1 MEDEATDE
9 TTTDGAGAT
18 APFEQV
24 EVEPWIAVWGP
35 DELWP
40 GQAQRQQ
47 ELRDRIGAEFGDRV
61 FVAQG
66 AHVACES
73 LRMGDRSFA
82 AHGCVLR
89 DRLEI
94 GADVSLN
101 PFVTLAGRVRIG
113 DGVRVASHASFF
125 GFNHVFDDLETPIWL
140 QGLDEQG
147 IVVEDDVWIGTQV
160 VVTDGVTIG
169 AHSVV
174 AAGAVVTRD
183 VPPWSVVAGV
193 PATVIADR
201 RSGDRTAPSLVRRRA
216 DVERWIA
223 RVAEQWTDVLDHH
236 RAPAGTGVRYVD
248 VPGGPARIRPTCDAV
263 EIAAAFGDVGRAGPV
278 DELVGWLQAL
288 QDPVTGLVP
297 EPLEPPLGADPLELV
312 HEAEFHQ
319 YGVLSIGYALEVL
332 GSHLPYPVRVVH
344 DCTAEDLLRRLDGL
358 PWPELAWPAGS
369 WVDFWG
375 TAVYQNRRHH
385 GLDDPIDVVLGWMAR
400 RVDPFSGMWGG
411 PNRTWGWL
419 MPVNGWYRAVRG
431 TFAQFGV
438 AVPHPEEVLDTVAAH
453 ARQHGW
459 FVERERTACNVLDVA
474 HPIWLCAQQTDHRQ
488 VELRDAARRMLHDL
502 TAHWVDGQ
510 GFAFSPDQQPGLQG
524 TEMWLSIAYLL
535 ADHLGVADALPWRPR
550 GVHRIEPVG
559 AATLPGPLAPQD
571 RMQ

>member
-1 MEDEATDE
+1 MDDGG
-9 TTTDGAGAT
+9 TTGEPSSDVT
-18 APFEQV
+18 PFEQV
-24 EVEPWIAVWGP
+24 EVEPWIAMWGP

-40 GQAQRQQ
+40 GQAERQQ

-61 FVAQG
+61 FVAEG

-89 DRLEI
+89 DRLHL
-94 GADVSLN
+94 GDDVSLN
-101 PFVTLAGRVRIG
+101 PYVTLAGRVRIG
-113 DGVRVASHASFF
+113 DGVRIAAYASLF
-125 GFNHVFDDLETPIWL
+125 GSNHVFDDVDTPIWL

-147 IVVEDDVWIGTQV
+147 IVVEDDVWIGTHA

-169 AHSVV
+169 AHSVI

-183 VPPWSVVAGV
+183 IPPWSVVAGV
-193 PATVIADR
+193 PAAVIADR
-201 RSGDRTAPSLVRRRA
+201 RPGDRTAPSLLRKRS
-216 DVERWIA
+216 DVERWVA
-223 RVAEQWTDVLDHH
+223 RVAEQWPDVLDHH
-236 RAPAGTGVRYVD
+236 RAPAGAGVRYVD

-263 EIAAAFGDVGRAGPV
+263 EIAGAFGDVGRAGPV
-278 DELVGWLQAL
+278 DELVAWLQGL

-297 EPLEPPLGADPLELV
+297 EPLEPALGADPLELV
-312 HEAEFHQ
+312 HDAEFHQ

-332 GSHLPYPVRVVH
+332 GSHLPHPVRVVH
-344 DCTAEDLLRRLDGL
+344 DCPADELLRRLDDL
-358 PWPELAWPAGS
+358 PWPELAWPAGA

-375 TAVYQNRRHH
+375 TAIYQNRRYHD
-385 GLDDPIDVVLGWMAR
+385 LDDPIDVVLGWMTR

-438 AVPHPEEVLDTVAAH
+438 AVPYPEEALDTVAAH

-459 FVERERTACNVLDVA
+459 FVERERTACNVLDVT

-488 VELRDAARRMLHDL
+488 AELRDAARGMLHDL
-502 TAHWVDGQ
+502 TGHWVDGQ

-535 ADHLGVADALPWRPR
+535 ADHLCVADALPWRPR
-550 GVHRIEPVG
+550 GVHRIKPVG
-559 AATLPGPLAPQD
+559 AATLPGPLAPAD
-571 RMQ
+571 RTP